1 MANHL
6 IIRGKSECSQNLH
19 HPHPS
24 SIFGGSHF
32 CCHGEILVEIA
43 LVFPGGFWS
52 TRPLHASE
60 RFMVKACCS
69 SMGSSSGQ
77 LRSMPTSN
85 SPKDGQFHQG
95 LWGLWKIEWDR
106 THRIHLE
113 IPDSTDSSRIFRWRF
128 QLFGTESE
136 GSGCWWRATAV
147 QISSVG
153 KYERVNN
160 QREFQDPKMEVL
172 YHIRPYF
179 VGIFPSIGL
188 I

>member
-6 IIRGKSECSQNLH
+6 IIRGKSERSQNLQ

-24 SIFGGSHF
+24 TIFGGSHF

-43 LVFPGGFWS
+43 LVFPGGFG
-52 TRPLHASE
+52 P
-60 RFMVKACCS
+60 
-69 SMGSSSGQ
+69 Q
-77 LRSMPTSN
+77 
-85 SPKDGQFHQG
+85 QG
-95 LWGLWKIEWDR
+95 LSTPRRGSWSRPAAAPWVPAQDSCAACPPRIHRKMDSFIRGYEGYGRSDR

-113 IPDSTDSSRIFRWRF
+113 IPDSTDSSGIFRWRF

-153 KYERVNN
+153 K
-160 QREFQDPKMEVL
+160 
-172 YHIRPYF
+172 
-179 VGIFPSIGL
+179 
-188 I
+188 